1 MGNGSEIER
10 RGTKDMSVSN
20 RLLLENARYSPK
32 EIEERTGIPAIDAVT
47 RINELLESRDWLT
60 MRQREQLLIIDLED
74 MIDDLK
80 KRMQNA
86 ADEDYA
92 AIATVSVRAMKLIS
106 ERFDA
111 QRRAVEQD
119 ITRITSAQAKM
130 FGVSYDA
137 ALETLL
143 NGLEEAHPDID
154 RAELRTLTRQGM
166 IAAKQKLEEY
176 VDDE

>member
-1 MGNGSEIER
+1 MASGRDIEK
-10 RGTKDMSVSN
+10 RGTKDLSVSN
-20 RLLLENARYSPK
+20 RLLLENARYSPR
-32 EIEERTGIPAIDAVT
+32 EIEERTGIDALVAVA
-47 RINELLESRDWLT
+47 RINELLEQRDWLT

-111 QRRAVEQD
+111 QRKAIEQD

-130 FGVSYDA
+130 YGSSFDA
-137 ALETLL
+137 ALETILK
-143 NGLEEAHPDID
+143 GLQEEHPEID
-154 RAELRTLTRQGM
+154 RAELRSLTRQGM